1 MYAGENFLRVACDPK
16 TPLKKL
22 PVVLDTYELM
32 IFVVFRFEESFFYK
46 YRGSC
51 VHLAEGF
58 NSTRMVIMSMTD
70 DECLDVRDIDPKRL
84 GILQK
89 PVALP
94 RIKENAMASVLD
106 VARPKA

>member
-1 MYAGENFLRVACDPK
+1 VYAGENFLRVACDPK

-51 VHLAEGF
+51 VRPAEGF
-58 NSTRMVIMSMTD
+58 NSSRMVIMAMTD
-70 DECLDVRDIDPKRL
+70 DECLDLAISIPSASAFFRNLSPCPVSKRMRW
-84 GILQK
+84 
-89 PVALP
+89 PP
-94 RIKENAMASVLD
+94 CSM
-106 VARPKA
+106 